1 MTTLDKIRQVLTDT
15 LQLGDRGKLID
26 SETQLMEDIP
36 ELDSMAVVAVVAA
49 LEEAFDIVIDDED
62 MTAERFSTL
71 GTLTELVDTKVPA

>member
-15 LQLGDRGKLID
+15 LQLGERGKLID
-26 SETQLMEDIP
+26 SQTQLMQDIP

>member
-26 SETQLMEDIP
+26 SETLLMEDIP

>member
-15 LQLGDRGKLID
+15 LQLGERGKLID
-26 SETQLMEDIP
+26 SQTQLMEDIP